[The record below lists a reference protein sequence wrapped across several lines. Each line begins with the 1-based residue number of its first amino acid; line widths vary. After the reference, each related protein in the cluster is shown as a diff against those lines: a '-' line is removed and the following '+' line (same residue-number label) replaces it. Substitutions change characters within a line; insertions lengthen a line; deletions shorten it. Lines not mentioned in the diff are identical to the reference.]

1 MGGKGGHG
9 AVRARHCASDLEDE
23 MLMKAG
29 EMHSHAAAGRRSSV
43 GGLVGAGAAGSAGS
57 ARTASAYLSA
67 QREGFCGRI
76 PRRAAEGLGSSSRL
90 SLSGRGGVEG
100 RGGGSSGS
108 RLSPPRSRTLGEL
121 PEPDDGL
128 NA

>member
-1 MGGKGGHG
+1 M
-9 AVRARHCASDLEDE
+9 
-23 MLMKAG
+23 
-29 EMHSHAAAGRRSSV
+29 

-57 ARTASAYLSA
+57 ARTASTYLSA
-67 QREGFCGRI
+67 QREGFCGSI